1 MQDVC
6 TDLMHSWQP
15 HLATPWRQNHVKPS
29 SVNNK
34 DCLLS
39 NQRWHSTLQQSR
51 WMLFVTFSLETRNA
65 HNLRNTAE
73 MFITVLYGESEE
85 TLFNINCKVQL
96 LLESIKHLCHY
107 ENEGEIELADEGGQV
122 KNLQENQQRYASE
135 LLGERE
141 TCVLLAVTRSPDS
154 SDIIFTPLLNDDTV
168 VNAKFLAKLG
178 NWGESKDSSRKLKT
192 KKSNRKGTVVIST
205 SPEGKQSTSI
215 RKRSVRS

>member
-1 MQDVC
+1 MSAGC
-6 TDLMHSWQP
+6 DLLPGDQERSQP
-15 HLATPWRQNHVKPS
+15 QVGSLYSP
-29 SVNNK
+29 
-34 DCLLS
+34 LLWVS
-39 NQRWHSTLQQSR
+39 HYLHWSDY
-51 WMLFVTFSLETRNA
+51 FS
-65 HNLRNTAE
+65 NTAE

-96 LLESIKHLCHY
+96 LLESIKNLCHY

-141 TCVLLAVTRSPDS
+141 TCVLLAMTRSPDS
-154 SDIIFTPLLNDDTV
+154 SDVIFTPLLNDDTI

-205 SPEGKQSTSI
+205 SPEVSGKQSTSV

>member
-1 MQDVC
+1 MSAGC
-6 TDLMHSWQP
+6 DLLPGDQERSQP
-15 HLATPWRQNHVKPS
+15 QVGSLYSP
-29 SVNNK
+29 
-34 DCLLS
+34 LLWVS
-39 NQRWHSTLQQSR
+39 HYLHWSDY
-51 WMLFVTFSLETRNA
+51 FS
-65 HNLRNTAE
+65 NTAE

-96 LLESIKHLCHY
+96 LLESIKNLCHY

-141 TCVLLAVTRSPDS
+141 TCVLLAMT
-154 SDIIFTPLLNDDTV
+154 T
-168 VNAKFLAKLG
+168 KLG

-205 SPEGKQSTSI
+205 SPEVSGKQSTSV